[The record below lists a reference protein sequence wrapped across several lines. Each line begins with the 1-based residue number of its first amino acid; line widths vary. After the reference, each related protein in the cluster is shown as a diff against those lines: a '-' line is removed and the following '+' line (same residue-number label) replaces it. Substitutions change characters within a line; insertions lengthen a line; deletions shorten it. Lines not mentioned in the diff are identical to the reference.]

1 MPLNKS
7 WHEYNESLIER
18 GRILMDIS
26 LLRSAK
32 REIKDMNKG
41 KVGAPFEYSSTYIQ
55 FLAFL
60 KIGFKISY
68 RTVQGIVRGLSDYI
82 RIEEIHFTQIRR
94 RILKVKPSVG
104 NLNLDNDD
112 DDDDDDDDDNKPI
125 TLIVDASGLTIT
137 KKGDY
142 IEQKWIRK
150 KKEFIKLHIAVDAKS
165 KKVVSFRV
173 TKGNVHDSKKFSPM
187 IKEVSE
193 EYDIDKV
200 YADKAHDNRR
210 SFNLLDNLNIEP
222 AIQIRKNASIKTKG
236 CPLRRDEVL
245 LIKKLGYE
253 RCKQLKD
260 MGRRWIAEIVF
271 SSLKRILGED
281 LLSRKFKAQKIEAGL
296 KVMLYNKFMSF

>member
-32 REIKDMNKG
+32 KEIKNMNKG

-94 RILKVKPSVG
+94 RILKAKPSIG
-104 NLNLDNDD
+104 DLNLDNDD
-112 DDDDDDDDDNKPI
+112 DNKDKKPL

-173 TKGNVHDSKKFSPM
+173 TKGNIHDSKKFNPM

-193 EYDIDKV
+193 QYNIDKV

-245 LIKKLGYE
+245 LIRKLGYE

-271 SSLKRILGED
+271 ALISKILGED

>member
-18 GRILMDIS
+18 ERILMVS
-26 LLRSAK
+26 FLRSSN
-32 REIKDMNKG
+32 REIKNMNKG
-41 KVGAPFEYSSTYIQ
+41 KVGAPFEYSHTYIQ

-68 RTVQGIVRGLSDYI
+68 RTVQGIVRGLSDYL

-104 NLNLDNDD
+104 NLNLDN
-112 DDDDDDDDDNKPI
+112 DDNKPI

-165 KKVVSFRV
+165 EQIVSFRV

-187 IKEVSE
+187 IREVSE

-210 SFNLLDNLNIEP
+210 SFNLLDNLKIEP
-222 AIQIRKNASIKTKG
+222 AIKIRKNASIKTKG
-236 CPLRRDEVL
+236 CPLRREEVL
-245 LIKKLGYE
+245 LIRELGYE
-253 RCKQLKD
+253 RWKQLKD
-260 MGRRWIAEIVF
+260 AGRRWIVEIVF
-271 SSLKRILGED
+271 SSIKRVLGEN
-281 LLSRKFKAQKIEAGL
+281 LLSKKFKAQKVEAGL
-296 KVMLYNKFMSF
+296 KVMLYNKFISL

>member
-7 WHEYNESLIER
+7 WHDYNESLIER
-18 GRILMDIS
+18 GQILMDIS
-26 LLRSAK
+26 FLGSSN
-32 REIKDMNKG
+32 REIKNMNKG
-41 KVGAPFEYSSTYIQ
+41 KVGAPFEYSHTYIQ

-68 RTVQGIVRGLSDYI
+68 RTVQGIVRGLSDYL
-82 RIEEIHFTQIRR
+82 RIEEIHFAQIRR

-104 NLNLDNDD
+104 NLNLDN
-112 DDDDDDDDDNKPI
+112 DDNKPI

-165 KKVVSFRV
+165 EQIVSFRV

-187 IKEVSE
+187 IREVSE

-210 SFNLLDNLNIEP
+210 SFNLLDNLKIEP
-222 AIQIRKNASIKTKG
+222 AIKIRKNASIKTKG
-236 CPLRRDEVL
+236 CPLRREEVL
-245 LIKKLGYE
+245 LIRELGYE
-253 RCKQLKD
+253 RWKQLKD
-260 MGRRWIAEIVF
+260 AGRRWIVEIVF
-271 SSLKRILGED
+271 SSIKRVLGEN
-281 LLSRKFKAQKIEAGL
+281 LLSKKFKAQKVEAGL
-296 KVMLYNKFMSF
+296 KVMLYNKFISL